1 MTTMMNSQ
9 LANQLGFLMRVS
21 ALLAMFFFSFPFFF
35 LICGVS
41 NKKYYRY
48 INFIFFHLLVGA
60 VFTSTHKINYILDNI
75 S

>member
-21 ALLAMFFFSFPFFF
+21 ALLAMFFFLFFF
-35 LICGVS
+35 FKFVVSAIRSTIDTLIL
-41 NKKYYRY
+41 
-48 INFIFFHLLVGA
+48 FFFHLLVGA

>member
-21 ALLAMFFFSFPFFF
+21 ALLAMFFFSFLFF
-35 LICGVS
+35 LICAVS
-41 NKKYYRY
+41 NKKYYTY